1 MNKKEFTIYLH
12 KPHLI
17 DKHAEIALQEVVTDF
32 PYFHAAQQ
40 LLLKAH
46 QNNGSYHFDRQLPI
60 TSLLHGQRDL
70 LYAYLKDSLVKEFEQ
85 VSTQQPTFTEEV
97 LTQTFRE
104 QESRELEHLFTTK
117 EEEPVEE
124 EKPVFVSVPI
134 EFVPMVLP
142 PEMEPIAEVK
152 ADSPVEIISK
162 TEPEPLLEIQ
172 PETYTYTPSVP
183 VIEPQ
188 VEYKNEAVD
197 LDLPFQNFNEKY
209 SIPETKEDTR
219 VAETIAPK
227 LIETNPVEPKEEAAI
242 TIEPEQIKKEIIAPP
257 ALAFEL
263 EKHEPEPEPIVL
275 EPIVTA
281 PEKHESTAEERVI
294 SSIEPHDFL
303 TWLQSKKSHITHTS
317 KPVEHF
323 TEIPQPIEKTNLP
336 EKEQTPESIEKPVV
350 EGAKKIKKFNELID
364 KFIETSP
371 SISKPQP
378 AKFYNPAQKA
388 KESITEN
395 FDLVTETL
403 AKIYTKQNNYKKA
416 ILVYEKLSLL
426 YPEKISYFAAQ
437 ISELQTLLNK

>member
-85 VSTQQPTFTEEV
+85 VSMQQPTFTEEV

-124 EKPVFVSVPI
+124 EKPVFVSAPI

-142 PEMEPIAEVK
+142 PEMEPVAEVK
-152 ADSPVEIISK
+152 ADVPEEIIFK
-162 TEPEPLLEIQ
+162 TEPEPLPEIQ
-172 PETYTYTPSVP
+172 PETYTYTPSAP
-183 VIEPQ
+183 VVEPQ
-188 VEYKNEAVD
+188 VEYKSEPVD

-209 SIPETKEDTR
+209 SIPEIKEETP

-227 LIETNPVEPKEEAAI
+227 AIETNPIEPKEEAAI
-242 TIEPEQIKKEIIAPP
+242 AIETEPIKKEIIAPP

-263 EKHEPEPEPIVL
+263 ERHEP

-281 PEKHESTAEERVI
+281 PQTHESTAEERVI
-294 SSIEPHDFL
+294 NSIEPHDFL
-303 TWLQSKKSHITHTS
+303 TWLQSKKSHITHTP

-323 TEIPQPIEKTNLP
+323 TETPQPVEETNIP
-336 EKEQTPESIEKPVV
+336 EKEQAPETTEKPVI
-350 EGAKKIKKFNELID
+350 EGAKKMRKFNELID

>member
-85 VSTQQPTFTEEV
+85 VSMQQPTFTEEV

-124 EKPVFVSVPI
+124 EKPVFVSAPI

-142 PEMEPIAEVK
+142 PEMEPVAEVK
-152 ADSPVEIISK
+152 ADVPEEIIFK
-162 TEPEPLLEIQ
+162 TEPEPLPEIQ
-172 PETYTYTPSVP
+172 PETYTYTPSAP
-183 VIEPQ
+183 VVEPQ
-188 VEYKNEAVD
+188 VEYKSEPVD

-209 SIPETKEDTR
+209 SIPETKEETP

-227 LIETNPVEPKEEAAI
+227 AIETNPIEPKEEAAI
-242 TIEPEQIKKEIIAPP
+242 AIETEPIKKEIIAPP

-263 EKHEPEPEPIVL
+263 ERHEP

-281 PEKHESTAEERVI
+281 PQTHESTAEERVI
-294 SSIEPHDFL
+294 NSIEPHDFL
-303 TWLQSKKSHITHTS
+303 TWLQSKKSHITHTP

-323 TEIPQPIEKTNLP
+323 TETPQPVEETNIP
-336 EKEQTPESIEKPVV
+336 EKEQAPETTEKPVI
-350 EGAKKIKKFNELID
+350 EGAKKMRKFNELID

>member
-85 VSTQQPTFTEEV
+85 VSMQEPSFTEEV

-117 EEEPVEE
+117 IEEPVEE
-124 EKPVFVSVPI
+124 EKPVFVSAPI

-142 PEMEPIAEVK
+142 PEMEPVVEIK
-152 ADSPVEIISK
+152 ADAPEEIISK
-162 TEPEPLLEIQ
+162 TESEPLPEII
-172 PETYTYTPSVP
+172 PKTYTYTPSAP
-183 VIEPQ
+183 VVEPQ
-188 VEYKNEAVD
+188 VECKSEPLD

-209 SIPETKEDTR
+209 SIPETKEETPI
-219 VAETIAPK
+219 AETIAPK
-227 LIETNPVEPKEEAAI
+227 AIETNPIAKEEAKI
-242 TIEPEQIKKEIIAPP
+242 TVNPEPIKKEIIAPP
-257 ALAFEL
+257 ALAFAL
-263 EKHEPEPEPIVL
+263 EKHEPDPIAP

-281 PEKHESTAEERVI
+281 PQTHESTAEERVI
-294 SSIEPHDFL
+294 NSIEPHDFL
-303 TWLQSKKSHITHTS
+303 TWLQSKKSHITHTP

-323 TEIPQPIEKTNLP
+323 AEIQQPIEEKKVS
-336 EKEQTPESIEKPVV
+336 EKEQAPETTEKPVI
-350 EGAKKIKKFNELID
+350 EGAKKMRKFNELID